1 LILTCVG
8 TGIGY
13 LNIDLAEYYIFLAMQ
28 WNLKRTREVWSGTPP
43 RLNDTDEQQH
53 QRMLFSGQSGKWKA
67 VDSHI

>member
-28 WNLKRTREVWSGTPP
+28 WNLKRLRYATAKV
-43 RLNDTDEQQH
+43 
-53 QRMLFSGQSGKWKA
+53 
-67 VDSHI
+67 